1 MKLENCF
8 VGSLKRSCRISHSTF
23 SLADH
28 YDHLEE
34 QQFSPIGSMPCLIV
48 DMEDSHALR
57 NAIALRSRSAC
68 ILIGVDSSGNCPEEA
83 KQAFDVILS
92 SHSVDQRHAVFIQQ
106 DRIWNVA
113 ADMNR
118 QASNTPLA
126 ATTLCRVLRIAEHLP
141 FSDAL
146 DIESLAYS
154 MLLGGAEFS
163 RWRNAQPHVS
173 LSDQTAKQT
182 TPVEVSRTH
191 QLVTIE
197 LNATLS
203 RNAMSHIMR
212 DALFEA
218 LAATLDDPTCPRVI
232 IKGRGSCFSTGG
244 ALEEFGR
251 VEDLA
256 LAHTIR
262 TQRSLARLIHE
273 LGERVEVHLHGA
285 CIGAGIEIPAAA
297 NMRLAAPGTFVQLPE
312 LRMGLIPGAGGTATL
327 SRVIGRH
334 RTAYLALRGRRTR
347 ISEIEEWG
355 LARIVSSS
363 CA

>member
-8 VGSLKRSCRISHSTF
+8 AGFSKRNCRISHSTF

-34 QQFSPIGSMPCLIV
+34 LQFSPIGSTPCLIV
-48 DMEDSHALR
+48 DMGDSHALR
-57 NAIALRSRSAC
+57 KAIALRNRSSC
-68 ILIGVDSSGNCPEEA
+68 ILIGVDSSGTCTAEA
-83 KQAFDVILS
+83 AQAFDVILS
-92 SHSVDQRHAVFIQQ
+92 SHSGDPRHAVFIRQ
-106 DRIWNVA
+106 DWIWDVA
-113 ADMNR
+113 EDMRR
-118 QASNTPLA
+118 QASNSPLA
-126 ATTLCRVLRIAEHLP
+126 ATALCRVLRLAEHLP

-146 DIESLAYS
+146 EIESLAYS

-163 RWRNAQPHVS
+163 RWRNAQPPVS
-173 LSDQTAKQT
+173 LCNQTDKQT
-182 TPVEVSRTH
+182 KPIDVSRTH

-197 LNATLS
+197 LNAARS
-203 RNAMSHIMR
+203 RNAMSHHMR

-218 LAATLDDPTCPRVI
+218 LAATLDDPTCPCVI

-244 ALEEFGR
+244 ALGEFGR
-251 VEDLA
+251 AEDLA

-273 LGERVEVHLHGA
+273 LGERIEVHLHGA

-297 NMRLAAPGTFVQLPE
+297 KTRLAAPGTFIQLPE

-327 SRVIGRH
+327 SRAIGRH

-347 ISEIEEWG
+347 ISEIETWG
-355 LARIVSSS
+355 LARTVGSS